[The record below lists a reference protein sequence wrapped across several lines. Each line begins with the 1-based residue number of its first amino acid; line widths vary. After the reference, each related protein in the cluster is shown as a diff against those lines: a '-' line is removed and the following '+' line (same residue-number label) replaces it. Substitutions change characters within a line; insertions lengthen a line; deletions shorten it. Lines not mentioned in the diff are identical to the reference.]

1 MKISV
6 TQCTGIGTQ
15 YKGKKICKIF
25 VGNKLIPIT
34 TNHLYNSLG
43 YLVRHRYRHHPNLL
57 KKGKVH
63 AGVRKRKF
71 ELAGS

>member
-43 YLVRHRYRHHPNLL
+43 AVYRLDEYLWEL
-57 KKGKVH
+57 GKFRGTV
-63 AGVRKRKF
+63 
-71 ELAGS
+71 